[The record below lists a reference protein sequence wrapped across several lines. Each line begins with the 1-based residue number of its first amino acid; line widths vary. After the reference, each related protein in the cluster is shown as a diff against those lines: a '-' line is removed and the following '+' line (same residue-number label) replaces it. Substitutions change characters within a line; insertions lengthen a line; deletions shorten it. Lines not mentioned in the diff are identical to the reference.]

1 MKTLQ
6 QLTLLLLTLIQFA
19 GISQVSDLDIFPEKY
34 NSILKEQNKGIAIL
48 VKKNNK
54 IETTS
59 LGNFN
64 LSENSVFNIG
74 SATKTFTAILIM
86 QEIEKGNLRLTDSI
100 GSYLTPIQNV
110 DGDLLI
116 KELLSHESGLDEVIG
131 RNILDIFYAK
141 NDSIYNLSLLNNIEK
156 SKAEIKGKF
165 DYCNTNYLLLG
176 KILEKITDQSY
187 FDLLRERIF
196 IPLQMNNTYPYIHKN
211 LPNLARPYHDNTDVT
226 EYLDFRFFANIA
238 NSAGSIASTLIDM
251 EKFYSSL
258 FETEILLRKET
269 VKMMMESGNEAYG
282 LGVFKHEINNQIY
295 YGHGGNNI
303 GYAFRNLYNPITKDM
318 YLMFS
323 NSITIQ
329 SRELIKNDLMAFL
342 NDKAIDEFKSIDI
355 KNFEECVG
363 IYLLKEAN
371 LKLEIVIEEGKMFL
385 IVESQGVKSEL
396 AQKNETSFYDTVVGV
411 TFTMIEDSNDSL
423 SFNQKDFT
431 TTISKVIADN

>member
-1 MKTLQ
+1 MKTLKH
-6 QLTLLLLTLIQFA
+6 LTLLLLTFIPFA
-19 GISQVSDLDIFPEKY
+19 GISQASDLDIFSKKY

-54 IETTS
+54 IESTS

-86 QEIEKGNLRLTDSI
+86 QELEKGNLRLTDSI

-141 NDSIYNLSLLNNIEK
+141 NDSIYSESLLNHIEK
-156 SKAEIKGKF
+156 SEAETKGKF

-196 IPLQMNNTYPYIHKN
+196 IPLQMNNTYPYVHKN

-226 EYLDFRFFANIA
+226 EYLDYRFFANIA

-282 LGVFKHEINNQIY
+282 LGVFKNEINNQVY
-295 YGHGGNNI
+295 YGHGGNNS
-303 GYAFRNLYNPITKDM
+303 YNPITKDM

-342 NDKAIDEFKSIDI
+342 NNKAIDEFKSIDI

-363 IYLLKEAN
+363 VYLLKEAN

-411 TFTMIEDSNDSL
+411 TFTMIEDSHDSL

-431 TTISKVIADN
+431 TTISKVVSDQ